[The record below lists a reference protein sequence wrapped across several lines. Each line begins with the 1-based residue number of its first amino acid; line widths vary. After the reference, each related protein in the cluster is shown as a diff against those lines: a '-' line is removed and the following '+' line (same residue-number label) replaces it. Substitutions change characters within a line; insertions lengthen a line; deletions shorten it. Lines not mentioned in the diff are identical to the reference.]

1 MSLTTT
7 CANKMAAACVVYGP
21 GNETDLSLDSRGR
34 LNVDA
39 PVTSIESLP
48 PSATALYVLA
58 LSPSLGLTHCSLIAS
73 STLAFINPALGSTM
87 GAASQ
92 LASISVRFNRL
103 GESLNA
109 VQWPQSLSV
118 LDLTGNKM
126 GQINASFSI
135 PAKLRA
141 LVLSS
146 NQITSIDGLVIPSSL
161 QSLSL
166 YVNTID
172 TFNINA
178 ASFAALSQVQLF
190 TDRAIRA
197 LECKGTRQTFQ
208 GAVDPDVNGGRP
220 LLHTACVLDA
230 SAAARPVR
238 RLPYPLRSPPLG
250 PATADASSADSGAS
264 TGLYA
269 GVGIGAAVLIL
280 LLVGGLLRLRQRRRP
295 DAHYLDHTTPSTDI
309 SRKPNPA
316 TETPAVVNDGTFA
329 YTYDIRSD
337 PELNGYRIPKRELLQ
352 KQICG
357 NGGFAIVYKAL
368 FQDQVVA
375 VKELQAVH
383 TRHATHVQAFMHEI
397 QLFSTLQHDNI
408 VRFVGVS
415 WTTLH
420 DLALVTEFLPN
431 GDLRDLLLR
440 DLDTQSLHWTMP
452 SDTFPVSKLQMAVN
466 VIDAITYL
474 HSFEPKILHRDLK
487 SRNILLDATY
497 VAKLTDFGISRL
509 VVDET
514 MTREAGTTA
523 WTAPEVLL
531 SDGHY
536 NEKADVYS
544 FGVVL
549 SELDTWQVPYATSS
563 SSQPMSSV
571 QMALLV
577 STGKLTPTFRD
588 DCPSDILAL
597 AKDCLAMD
605 PDDRPTAA
613 HVAYALRKLVRQAP

>member
-1 MSLTTT
+1 MVGTLTTT
-7 CANKMAAACVVYGP
+7 CANKAAPACVVYGP
-21 GNETDLSLDSRGR
+21 GNETDVTFSSGSTSLYVSVDVHVLHALPAGTATLYLEDNSLALIEPAFTAPAQLTAMSLRYNALDSA
-34 LNVDA
+34 LNV
-39 PVTSIESLP
+39 
-48 PSATALYVLA
+48 
-58 LSPSLGLTHCSLIAS
+58 
-73 STLAFINPALGSTM
+73 
-87 GAASQ
+87 
-92 LASISVRFNRL
+92 
-103 GESLNA
+103 
-109 VQWPQSLSV
+109 VQWPASLTN
-118 LDLTGNKM
+118 LDLTGNNM
-126 GQINASFSI
+126 RVVNGSFSL
-135 PAKLRA
+135 PTKLR
-141 LVLSS
+141 
-146 NQITSIDGLVIPSSL
+146 
-161 QSLSL
+161 SLSL
-166 YVNTID
+166 STNNLTIID
-172 TFNINA
+172 GWRIPPTLLSLDLSFHYIETFNVDA
-178 ASFAALSQVQLF
+178 ASFAALRDIKVYSTVP
-190 TDRAIRA
+190 IRPTSCA
-197 LECKGTRQTFQ
+197 GSLQTYEGAPDARTKEVLTHKICVVASSTTTAPTAVNQGT
-208 GAVDPDVNGGRP
+208 
-220 LLHTACVLDA
+220 TAPGTA
-230 SAAARPVR
+230 S
-238 RLPYPLRSPPLG
+238 
-250 PATADASSADSGAS
+250 PASSSSASSATYIGI
-264 TGLYA
+264 
-269 GVGIGAAVLIL
+269 GVGAAVVVAVLAFL
-280 LLVGGLLRLRQRRRP
+280 LLRRRRRP
-295 DAHYLDHTTPSTDI
+295 LSGLATPSTTDLRSTFQQFQESQLREI
-309 SRKPNPA
+309 A
-316 TETPAVVNDGTFA
+316 TSKGSDGTFA

-337 PELNGYRIPKRELLQ
+337 PELNGYRIPKRELLH

-452 SDTFPVSKLQMAVN
+452 SSTFPVSKLQMAVN

-497 VAKLTDFGISRL
+497 VAKLTRL

-549 SELDTWQVPYATSS
+549 SELDTWQVPYATTS

-597 AKDCLAMD
+597 AKECLAMD

-613 HVAYALRKLVRQAP
+613 HVAFALRKLLRATVLST